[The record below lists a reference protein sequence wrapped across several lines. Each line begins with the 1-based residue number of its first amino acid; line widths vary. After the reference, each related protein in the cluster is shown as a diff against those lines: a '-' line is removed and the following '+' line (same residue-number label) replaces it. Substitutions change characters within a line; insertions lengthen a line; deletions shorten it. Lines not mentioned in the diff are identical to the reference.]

1 MFHRFRKFSSTVSVP
16 SINGKQLNGSLTTQK
31 GFTAVQVQSN
41 GVGESEGER
50 EIEESETNIFKPK
63 RTIHLGLK
71 VTLSYYLLLVICKY
85 ISDLFHKVF
94 WTLAN

>member
-1 MFHRFRKFSSTVSVP
+1 MNSLNPTMVFDNMHEHSSSTIGTNQP
-16 SINGKQLNGSLTTQK
+16 QQLAYQ
-31 GFTAVQVQSN
+31 N

-50 EIEESETNIFKPK
+50 EIRKSEANLFKLK

-71 VTLSYYLLLVICKY
+71 VTLSYNDLLVSCKYMY

-94 WTLAN
+94 WMLAN